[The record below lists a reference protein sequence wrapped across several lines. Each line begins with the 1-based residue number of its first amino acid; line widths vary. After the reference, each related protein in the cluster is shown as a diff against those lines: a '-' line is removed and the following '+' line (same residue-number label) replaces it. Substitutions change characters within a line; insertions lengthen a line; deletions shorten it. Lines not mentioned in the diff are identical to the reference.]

1 MISVLK
7 STNVVDC
14 AYGFMYVGPTL
25 IPEVTQVGH
34 CLSLPFLAVVKKP
47 GEERD
52 FSVYSLL

>member
-7 STNVVDC
+7 STNVMNC
-14 AYGFMYVGPTL
+14 AYGCMYGEPTL
-25 IPEVTQVGH
+25 IPEVTQAGH

-47 GEERD
+47 VEERD